1 MNDTFSVAGK
11 NTIVTGAALGIG
23 FGIAKRFAEA
33 GANVLIVDQ
42 LEGPA
47 FAAADRLSKS
57 KGRVVAMAADVA
69 AENSPNAI
77 VAKCVEAFGSVDILV
92 NNAGIF
98 PMKPFLEMETETFD
112 AVWKINLR
120 GLALLSK
127 FAALTMIA
135 QGRGGSIV
143 NIGSIDS
150 LHPSTVGLAAYDASK
165 GAVLMFTKSLALELA
180 PRGIRVNA
188 VLPGGV
194 ETEGTSK
201 PPRGSSVSAAQ
212 LAAFREQFVKQR
224 VPMGRMGKPDDI
236 ARVVQFVASEGGAY
250 MTGASIVV
258 DGGTLLT

>member
-23 FGIAKRFAEA
+23 FGIARRFAEA
-33 GANVLIVDQ
+33 GANVLLVDQ

-47 FAAADRLSKS
+47 FAAADRLARSTGK
-57 KGRVVAMAADVA
+57 VVAMAADVA
-69 AENSPNAI
+69 AENSPKAI
-77 VAKCVEAFGSVDILV
+77 VSKCIDAFGSVDILV

-127 FAALTMIA
+127 AVALKMIE
-135 QGRGGSIV
+135 QGRKGSIV

-150 LHPSTVGLAAYDASK
+150 LHPSSVGLAAYDASK

-180 PRGIRVNA
+180 PKGIRVNA

-194 ETEGTSK
+194 ETEGTSR
-201 PPRGSSVSAAQ
+201 PPKGSAISAAQ
-212 LAAFREQFVKQR
+212 LAAFREQFVKHR
-224 VPMGRMGKPDDI
+224 VPMGRMGTPDDI